1 MRTRL
6 LALALAAGLGL
17 APAAAAQTAN
27 APAGAYGMDK
37 THASLLW
44 SMKHQGLSYYQAR
57 FTDFDIQ
64 LTFDPKDVTKSK
76 VTATVK
82 PKSVETDF
90 AKTRPAGNTT
100 DFNAELANDAR
111 FFNTAKFPEAKFV
124 STKITKTGDT
134 TGKMA
139 GDLTFLGV
147 TKPVTFDITYVGDR
161 NDPRSQKHKV
171 GFQAVGTIKRSEF
184 GMTWG
189 TPAQGDEVRLQ
200 IDAEFIQK

>member
-6 LALALAAGLGL
+6 LALAAAAGLAF
-17 APAAAAQTAN
+17 APAAFAQTAN
-27 APAGAYGMDK
+27 PPAGAYAMDK

-64 LTFDPKDVTKSK
+64 LTFDAKDVTKSK

-82 PKSVETDF
+82 AASVETDF
-90 AKTRPAGNTT
+90 AKTRAAGNTT
-100 DFNAELANDAR
+100 DFNKEIATDER
-111 FFNTAKFPEAKFV
+111 FLNGGKFPEAKFV
-124 STKITKTGDT
+124 STKITKTTAT
-134 TGKMA
+134 TGKMT

-171 GFQAVGTIKRSEF
+171 GFQAIGTLKRSEF

-189 TPAQGDEVRLQ
+189 APSQGDDIRLQ
-200 IDAEFIQK
+200 IDAEFVQK